1 VALDRGLTEH
11 RDGELVATDAR
22 ERSPLQHE
30 ALSRVCVVA
39 TSRFRGLPLRY
50 GGVPFNSDAM
60 EPAGRSDE
68 LGPLLAEQV
77 AYYRAIA
84 AEYEDHA
91 IPGPGGAE
99 LVAALD
105 SFRPTGR
112 VLELACGLGVWTA
125 QLLRHATSV
134 TAVDASPEML
144 AIASARV
151 SDERVRFIPAD
162 LFTWAP
168 DRRYDV
174 VFFGF
179 WLSHVPP
186 ERFESFWSLVS
197 DCLQAGGRVFFVDD
211 AYRTPDEL
219 IYGASSPIIRRRLND
234 GTSYRAV
241 KVPYEPKRLEQRLEG
256 LGWRVTVTPTSGPF
270 FWGVGTPA

>member
-1 VALDRGLTEH
+1 MPTLKHFQSGR
-11 RDGELVATDAR
+11 
-22 ERSPLQHE
+22 
-30 ALSRVCVVA
+30 C
-39 TSRFRGLPLRY
+39 
-50 GGVPFNSDAM
+50 GGVAFKSDAM

-68 LGPLLAEQV
+68 LEPLLAEQV
-77 AYYRAIA
+77 AYYHAIA
-84 AEYEDHA
+84 AEYEDHG
-91 IPGPGGAE
+91 IPGPGGDE

-105 SFRPTGR
+105 CFRPAGC

-151 SDERVRFIPAD
+151 SDERVRFIQAD

-179 WLSHVPP
+179 WLSHVPL

-197 DCLQAGGRVFFVDD
+197 DCLETNGRVFFVDD
-211 AYRTPDEL
+211 GYRTPDEL
-219 IYGASSPIIRRRLND
+219 IYGDSSSIIRRRLND

-241 KVPYEPKRLEQRLEG
+241 KRF
-256 LGWRVTVTPTSGPF
+256 PTSRNTSNSGLRAWDGGSRLLRRPGRSSGESAPQPEASSWVFIDLGSTTPLPGPRDIA
-270 FWGVGTPA
+270 P